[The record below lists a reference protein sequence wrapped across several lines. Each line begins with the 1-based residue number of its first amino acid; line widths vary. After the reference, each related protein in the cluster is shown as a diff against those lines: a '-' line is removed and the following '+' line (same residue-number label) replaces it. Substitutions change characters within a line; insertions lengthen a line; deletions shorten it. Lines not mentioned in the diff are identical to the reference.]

1 MAYMYILPGEQ
12 VTKSMVKIEHSKLNV
27 HYTRYK
33 FVFNRRVTAISILCQ
48 YMVYTDTH
56 KYMHDVYIY
65 IYATVA
71 TSKLKQSN
79 DSSNYAISLATLP
92 NLERKYLCGD
102 WTPPTPA
109 CHEQFRA
116 LFSISI

>member
-48 YMVYTDTH
+48 YMVYTDRTNIC
-56 KYMHDVYIY
+56 MMF

-116 LFSISI
+116 LLSISI